1 MEGIITDSKTNTV
14 SFSSIITK
22 FRVWKYLKPLLEANN
37 IKYSFIYG
45 TEDIWVRDFM
55 PIQITKSHYAQF
67 YYKPSYLDDKPEYL
81 TDYYCYCRY
90 GHSLGASFCKDL
102 KVDGG
107 NIIKCDDCV
116 IMTDKVFSE
125 NPDKSRKEV
134 LSTLEELMGCEI
146 LIIPHDPEEET
157 GHADGM
163 LRYIGNNTV
172 LLNHYYD
179 FDETLRKKFLKI
191 LSPRFNVVELHLDT
205 DKYLATSWAYINY
218 LQVGGLVI
226 APAVNKKLDDVAFG
240 QLEDYLKLEV
250 SPVPSL
256 GIVRLGGGLNCASW
270 TRWDG
275 LLWANEQI
283 KNHIDTHSE
292 Y

>member
-1 MEGIITDSKTNTV
+1 MERIITDSMTNTV
-14 SFSSIITK
+14 SFSSLITK
-22 FRVWKYLKPLLEANN
+22 FRVWKNLKPILETSN
-37 IKYSFIYG
+37 IKYSFIDG

-55 PIQITKSHYAQF
+55 PVQITESHYAQF
-67 YYKPSYLDDKPEYL
+67 YYKPSYLDVKPEYL
-81 TDYYCYCRY
+81 TDYYCYSRY

-125 NPDKSRKEV
+125 NPEKSPKEIM
-134 LSTLEELMGCEI
+134 STLEKLMGCEI
-146 LIIPHDPEEET
+146 LIIPHDYEEET

-179 FDETLRKKFLKI
+179 FDNPLRKKLLNV
-191 LSPRFNVVELHLDT
+191 LSPRFNIAELHLDT
-205 DKYLATSWAYINY
+205 DRYLRTSWAYINY
-218 LQVGGLVI
+218 LQVGNHVI
-226 APAVNKKLDDVAFG
+226 VPAVNKKLDDVAFG
-240 QLEDYLKLEV
+240 QLEEYLNIEV

-270 TRWDG
+270 TRLDG
-275 LLWANEQI
+275 RIWVDEQI
-283 KNHIDTHSE
+283 RHYVAANSE

>member
-1 MEGIITDSKTNTV
+1 MEVIITDSKTNTV
-14 SFSSIITK
+14 SFSSLITR
-22 FRVWKYLKPLLEANN
+22 FRVWKDLNPLLEANN

-55 PIQITKSHYAQF
+55 PVQITESHYTQF

-81 TDYYCYCRY
+81 TDYYCYSRY
-90 GHSLGASFCKDL
+90 GHSLGARFCKDL

-116 IMTDKVFSE
+116 IMTDKVFFE

-134 LSTLEELMGCEI
+134 LSTLEEIMACEI

-179 FDETLRKKFLKI
+179 FDKPLRKKL
-191 LSPRFNVVELHLDT
+191 LNVLTPRLNIAELHFDT
-205 DKYLATSWAYINY
+205 DCYLKTSWAYINY
-218 LQVGGLVI
+218 LQVGDLVI
-226 APAVNKKLDDVAFG
+226 APAENKKLDDIATL
-240 QLEDYLKLEV
+240 QLEQYLHLEID
-250 SPVPSL
+250 SVPYL

-270 TRWDG
+270 TK
-275 LLWANEQI
+275 LLSLA
-283 KNHIDTHSE
+283 KH
-292 Y
+292 